1 MNSGHMLLTIGGVIL
16 LSNLILN
23 VHKANTERMI
33 VTYTS
38 ESVIDASGLAQSIID
53 MIQSKAFDEN
63 TTEAAVWQLDS
74 LTAAINLGPESGEY
88 KHTEFDDIDDY
99 NNYSTTISLDRM
111 GDFDINVK
119 VFYVS
124 ISNPQTK
131 SSIATYSKKIELSI
145 INYSLLDTL
154 KYYHIVSY

>member
-1 MNSGHMLLTIGGVIL
+1 MNSGHMLLTIAAVFL

-23 VHKANTERMI
+23 VHKANTSRML
-33 VTYTS
+33 TNYTS

-63 TTEAAVWQLDS
+63 TVSKAVWYPDS
-74 LTAAINLGPESGEY
+74 LTTAIKLGPESGEY
-88 KHTEFDDIDDY
+88 QHTDFDDIDDY
-99 NNYSTTISLDRM
+99 NNFSTTISLDRM
-111 GDFDINVK
+111 GDFDINVN

-124 ISNPQTK
+124 TLNPQVK
-131 SSIATYSKKIELSI
+131 SSIPTYSKKIELSI

-154 KYYHIVSY
+154 KYHHIISY

>member
-1 MNSGHMLLTIGGVIL
+1 MNSGHMYLTIAGLIL

-23 VHKANTERMI
+23 VHKANTGRMI
-33 VTYTS
+33 ATYTS

-63 TTEAAVWQLDS
+63 TITDAAWELDQLTDV
-74 LTAAINLGPESGEY
+74 NKLGPESGEY
-88 KHTEFDDIDDY
+88 KHTDFDDIDDY
-99 NNYSTTISLDRM
+99 NNYSTRISLDQM

-124 ISNPQTK
+124 FLNPHIK
-131 SSIATYSKKIELSI
+131 SSTITYSKKIDLSI

-154 KYYHIVSY
+154 KYHHIVSY

>member
-1 MNSGHMLLTIGGVIL
+1 MLLTIAGVIL

-23 VHKANTERMI
+23 VHKANTNRML
-33 VTYTS
+33 TNYTS
-38 ESVIDASGLAQSIID
+38 ESVINASGLAQSIID

-88 KHTEFDDIDDY
+88 KHTDFDDIDDY
-99 NNYSTTISLDRM
+99 NNYSTTVSLDRM
-111 GDFDINVK
+111 GDFDINVN
-119 VFYVS
+119 VFYVNTL
-124 ISNPQTK
+124 NPQIK
-131 SSIATYSKKIELSI
+131 SSITTYSKKIELSI

-154 KYYHIVSY
+154 KYYHIISY

>member
-1 MNSGHMLLTIGGVIL
+1 MNSGHMLLAIAGVIL

-33 VTYTS
+33 ATYTS

-63 TTEAAVWQLDS
+63 TIKAAVWQLDS
-74 LTAAINLGPESGEY
+74 LTAANKLGPESGEY

-99 NNYSTTISLDRM
+99 NNYTATVSLDRM
-111 GDFDINVK
+111 GDFDINVN
-119 VFYVS
+119 VFYVNPL
-124 ISNPQTK
+124 NPQIK
-131 SSIATYSKKIELSI
+131 SSTATYSKRIELSI

-154 KYYHIVSY
+154 KYHHIVSY

>member
-1 MNSGHMLLTIGGVIL
+1 MNSGHMLLAIAGVIL

-33 VTYTS
+33 ATYTS

-74 LTAAINLGPESGEY
+74 LTAAIKLGPESGEY

-99 NNYSTTISLDRM
+99 NNYSTTVSLDRM
-111 GDFDINVK
+111 GDFDINVN

-124 ISNPQTK
+124 TLNPQVK
-131 SSIATYSKKIELSI
+131 SSIPTYSKKIELSI

>member
-1 MNSGHMLLTIGGVIL
+1 MNSGHMFLTIAGLIL

-23 VHKANTERMI
+23 VHKANTGRMI
-33 VTYTS
+33 ATYTS

-63 TTEAAVWQLDS
+63 TITDAAWELDQ
-74 LTAAINLGPESGEY
+74 LTAVNKLGPESGEY
-88 KHTEFDDIDDY
+88 KHTDFDDIDDY
-99 NNYSTTISLDRM
+99 NNYSTRISLDRM

-124 ISNPQTK
+124 FLNPQIK
-131 SSIATYSKKIELSI
+131 SSTITYSKKIDLSI

-154 KYYHIVSY
+154 KYHHIVSY

>member
-1 MNSGHMLLTIGGVIL
+1 MNSGHMLLTIAGVIL

-23 VHKANTERMI
+23 VHKANTNRM
-33 VTYTS
+33 VANYTS

-63 TTEAAVWQLDS
+63 TINAPVWQPDS
-74 LTAAINLGPESGEY
+74 LTAAIDLGPELGEY
-88 KHTEFDDIDDY
+88 MHTDFDDIDDY
-99 NNYSTTISLDRM
+99 NNYSTTVSLDRM
-111 GDFDINVK
+111 GDFDINVN

-124 ISNPQTK
+124 TLNPQIK
-131 SSIATYSKKIELSI
+131 SSTPTYSKKIELSI

-154 KYYHIVSY
+154 KYHHIISY

>member
-1 MNSGHMLLTIGGVIL
+1 MLLTIAGVFL

-33 VTYTS
+33 ATYTS

-53 MIQSKAFDEN
+53 GIQSKAFDEN
-63 TTEAAVWQLDS
+63 TLNGPVWHPDS
-74 LTAAINLGPESGEY
+74 LTSAIKLGPESGEY

-99 NNYSTTISLDRM
+99 NNYSETVSLDRM
-111 GDFDINVK
+111 GDFDINVN

-124 ISNPQTK
+124 TLNPHIK
-131 SSIATYSKKIELSI
+131 SSTPTYSKKIELSI

>member
-1 MNSGHMLLTIGGVIL
+1 MNSGHMLLAIAGVIL
-16 LSNLILN
+16 LTNLILN

-33 VTYTS
+33 ATYTN
-38 ESVIDASGLAQSIID
+38 ESVINASGLAQSIID
-53 MIQSKAFDEN
+53 MIQSKAFDEH

-111 GDFDINVK
+111 GDFDINVN
-119 VFYVS
+119 VCYVS
-124 ISNPQTK
+124 IFNPQVK
-131 SSIATYSKKIELSI
+131 SSTPTYSKKIELSI

-154 KYYHIVSY
+154 KYHHIVSY

>member
-1 MNSGHMLLTIGGVIL
+1 MNSGHMFLTIAGLIL

-23 VHKANTERMI
+23 VHKANTGRMI
-33 VTYTS
+33 ATYTS

-63 TTEAAVWQLDS
+63 TITDAAWELDS
-74 LTAAINLGPESGEY
+74 LTAVNKLGPESGEY
-88 KHTEFDDIDDY
+88 KHTDFDDIDDY
-99 NNYSTTISLDRM
+99 NNYSTRISLDRM

-119 VFYVS
+119 VFY
-124 ISNPQTK
+124 ISFLNPKIK
-131 SSIATYSKKIELSI
+131 SSTITYSKKIELSI

-154 KYYHIVSY
+154 KYHHIVSY

>member
-1 MNSGHMLLTIGGVIL
+1 MNSGHMLLTIAGVIL

-33 VTYTS
+33 ATYTS
-38 ESVIDASGLAQSIID
+38 ESVINASGLAQSIID
-53 MIQSKAFDEN
+53 MIQSKAFDEH

-111 GDFDINVK
+111 GDFDINVN
-119 VFYVS
+119 VCYVS
-124 ISNPQTK
+124 IANPQVK
-131 SSIATYSKKIELSI
+131 SSTATYSKEIELSI

-154 KYYHIVSY
+154 KFHHIVSY

>member
-1 MNSGHMLLTIGGVIL
+1 MNSGHMLITIAGVIL

-33 VTYTS
+33 ATYTS

-63 TTEAAVWQLDS
+63 TVNEPVWLTDS
-74 LTAAINLGPESGEY
+74 LTSVNNLGPESGEY
-88 KHTEFDDIDDY
+88 QHTEFDDIDDY
-99 NNYSTTISLDRM
+99 NNYSATVTLDRM
-111 GDFDINVK
+111 GDFDINVD
-119 VFYVS
+119 VFYVTKL
-124 ISNPQTK
+124 NPQIK
-131 SSIATYSKKIELSI
+131 SSIPTYSKKIELSI
-145 INYSLLDTL
+145 VNYSLLDTL

>member
-33 VTYTS
+33 ATYTS
-38 ESVIDASGLAQSIID
+38 ESVINASGLAQSIID

-74 LTAAINLGPESGEY
+74 LTAVINLGPESGEY
-88 KHTEFDDIDDY
+88 KHTDFDDIDDY
-99 NNYSTTISLDRM
+99 NNYSTTVSLDRM
-111 GDFDINVK
+111 GDFDINVN
-119 VFYVS
+119 VFYVNS
-124 ISNPQTK
+124 LNPQIK
-131 SSIATYSKKIELSI
+131 SSITTYSKKIELSI